1 MAEKFCLKW
10 NDFQANVTSSFRK
23 LRNTDDFYDV
33 TLVSDDHQQ
42 VSAHKVVLASS
53 SEYFNKILK
62 KNKHSHPLLCLNGV
76 KSNDLHNIL
85 DYIYNGEIQIYQ
97 DNLDTFLEIAQRFQL
112 EGLIQQEEEE
122 KVVLNNYKNVKNETW
137 SEDINMPVVS
147 DVSDSNV
154 SVDMYKEK
162 KESMKIAIQAA
173 NFETIEELDRKI
185 EEFIEKQSDG
195 TYQCITCGK
204 TCKKRKDIK
213 EHVEVHFDGLS
224 FPCQYCEKSFR
235 SRNSLRGHS
244 AKKQCPIFK
253 V

>member
-1 MAEKFCLKW
+1 
-10 NDFQANVTSSFRK
+10 
-23 LRNTDDFYDV
+23 
-33 TLVSDDHQQ
+33 
-42 VSAHKVVLASS
+42 
-53 SEYFNKILK
+53 
-62 KNKHSHPLLCLNGV
+62 
-76 KSNDLHNIL
+76 
-85 DYIYNGEIQIYQ
+85 
-97 DNLDTFLEIAQRFQL
+97 
-112 EGLIQQEEEE
+112 
-122 KVVLNNYKNVKNETW
+122 
-137 SEDINMPVVS
+137 MPVVS

-162 KESMKIAIQAA
+162 KESMKISIQAA

-195 TYQCITCGK
+195 SYQCITCGK

-244 AKKQCPIFK
+244 VKKQCPIFK